1 MEFNQLAM
9 ANAGDSDNMLN
20 RVMTKDN
27 IGLAALLQTK
37 ESAFEISGTGNAPLL
52 DRLNL
57 NNSNA
62 SSLGKSNSVN
72 GNNST
77 NGTNSTTTNGLPSAT
92 HAQPLL
98 VTTAHMHWDPE
109 YSDVKLIQTM
119 MLIHELRRIAQQVSQ
134 NKNYRDICQIPDG
147 STDPATAIPL
157 VFCADLNS
165 LPTSAVVEF
174 LSSGTIAA
182 DHIDFKEIP
191 YKDSL
196 RKLSTTPESTTHY
209 NHPFEISKAYPDD
222 LMPYTN
228 YT

>member
-9 ANAGDSDNMLN
+9 ANAEGSDNMLN

-27 IGLAALLQTK
+27 IGLAALLQVK
-37 ESAFEISGTGNAPLL
+37 EGAFELSGSGNAPLL

-57 NNSNA
+57 NT
-62 SSLGKSNSVN
+62 SSLGKNTVN
-72 GNNST
+72 GSST
-77 NGTNSTTTNGLPSAT
+77 NGTAQNGLPTA

-109 YSDVKLIQTM
+109 HSDVKLIQTM
-119 MLIHELRRIAQQVSQ
+119 MLIHELKRIAQQASTQ
-134 NKNYRDICQIPDG
+134 YRDLGQADG
-147 STDPATAIPL
+147 CVDTANAIPL

-165 LPTSAVVEF
+165 LPNSAVIEF

-182 DHIDFKEIP
+182 DHADFKEIP
-191 YKDSL
+191 YKDCL
-196 RKLSTTPESTTHY
+196 RKLSTTPENTTHY
-209 NHPFEISKAYPDD
+209 NHPFKISKAYPDD

>member
-9 ANAGDSDNMLN
+9 ANAEGSDNMLN

-37 ESAFEISGTGNAPLL
+37 ENAFEISGSGAPLL
-52 DRLNL
+52 DRLN
-57 NNSNA
+57 NA
-62 SSLGKSNSVN
+62 SSLGKNGLTSVN
-72 GNNST
+72 GNST
-77 NGTNSTTTNGLPSAT
+77 NGSASTNGLSPT

-98 VTTAHMHWDPE
+98 VTTAHMHWNPE
-109 YSDVKLIQTM
+109 FSDVKLIQTM
-119 MLIHELRRIAQQVSQ
+119 MLIHELRRIAQQAATT
-134 NKNYRDICQIPDG
+134 YRDICSIPEG
-147 STDPATAIPL
+147 TGCTDPATAIPL

-165 LPTSAVVEF
+165 LPASAVVEF

-182 DHIDFKEIP
+182 DHVDFKELT
-191 YKDSL
+191 YKDCL
-196 RKLSTTPESTTHY
+196 RKLSTTPESTTQYTHT
-209 NHPFEISKAYPDD
+209 FKMSKAYPDD

>member
-9 ANAGDSDNMLN
+9 ANAEGSDNMLN

-37 ESAFEISGTGNAPLL
+37 EGAFELSGSGSAPLL

-57 NNSNA
+57 NNNA
-62 SSLGKSNSVN
+62 LGKNSVN
-72 GNNST
+72 GNST
-77 NGTNSTTTNGLPSAT
+77 NGNGSGQNGLPSSQ
-92 HAQPLL
+92 AQPLL

-119 MLIHELRRIAQQVSQ
+119 MLIHELKRIAQQASTQ
-134 NKNYRDICQIPDG
+134 YRDICQTPEG
-147 STDPATAIPL
+147 CTDTANAIPL

-165 LPTSAVVEF
+165 LPNSAVVEF

-182 DHIDFKEIP
+182 DHVDFKEIP
-191 YKDSL
+191 YKDCL
-196 RKLSTTPESTTHY
+196 RKLSTTPENTTHY
-209 NHPFEISKAYPDD
+209 NHPFKISKAYPDD

>member
-9 ANAGDSDNMLN
+9 ANAEGSDNMLN

-37 ESAFEISGTGNAPLL
+37 ESAFEVSGSGAPLL
-52 DRLNL
+52 DRLT
-57 NNSNA
+57 NA
-62 SSLGKSNSVN
+62 SSLGKNLSNNVN
-72 GNNST
+72 GNST
-77 NGTNSTTTNGLPSAT
+77 NGNSASTNGLST
-92 HAQPLL
+92 HVQPLL

-109 YSDVKLIQTM
+109 FSDVKLIQTM
-119 MLIHELRRIAQQVSQ
+119 MLIHELRRIAQQAATT
-134 NKNYRDICQIPDG
+134 YRDICPIPPDG
-147 STDPATAIPL
+147 SASADPATAIPL

-174 LSSGTIAA
+174 LSSGTVAA
-182 DHIDFKEIP
+182 DHVDFKELT
-191 YKDSL
+191 YKDCL
-196 RKLSTTPESTTHY
+196 RKLSTTPESVGNYTHS
-209 NHPFEISKAYPDD
+209 FKMSKAYPDD